1 MTVLRRETV
10 DDDVLR
16 LTLDRPDA
24 LNALSTELL
33 REIVTALEDASGEF
47 SVLILRGAGDS
58 FSAGADLD
66 EITQGNEEIEL
77 FQEITRQVRAFDG
90 IVIGQLDGWVV
101 GGAFEWSLSFDLR
114 YATPETTFKMTESE
128 IGVTVSN
135 ASTQLLPAMI
145 GDGKARELI
154 ITSRE
159 LNAAEAE
166 DLGLVS
172 GIYPADEIGDR
183 VSDVARDLVENKSTE
198 ALALNK
204 RALNAAAPIEETLE
218 YETLAFEHNEALSGS
233 ATIDLGDEE
242 PDG

>member
-1 MTVLRRETV
+1 MTVLRRETI

-16 LTLDRPDA
+16 LTLDRPDR

-33 REIVTALEDASGEF
+33 RELVTAFDDAAGEF
-47 SVLILRGAGDS
+47 SVIIVRGAGDS
-58 FSAGADLD
+58 FSAGADID
-66 EITQGNEEIEL
+66 EITQGSEEIEL
-77 FQEITRQVRAFDG
+77 FQEITRQARAFEG
-90 IVIGQLDGWVV
+90 IAIGQLDGWVV

-159 LNAAEAE
+159 LGASEAEA
-166 DLGLVS
+166 LGLVS
-172 GIYPADEIGDR
+172 GVHPSTEIDDY
-183 VSDVARDLVENKSTE
+183 VSDVAKDLVENKSTN

-204 RALNAAAPIEETLE
+204 RALNAAAPIEDTLE
-218 YETLAFEHNEALSGS
+218 YETLVFEHNEAISGS
-233 ATIDLGDEE
+233 ATIDLGDGES
-242 PDG
+242 D